1 MNKKIFLA
9 PTSIKSMA
17 AAHAKIYSDKKE
29 YVLRISDCH
38 NTIKLWGKI
47 DNEEDLIE
55 GIEKLEN
62 LEKLA
67 AELKQVLREKLTAI
81 RKQSQLP
88 TKITVSVKRLLEEAD
103 KNLIAAKNK
112 VTPSTVSFWLDTNNP
127 ELLRPYN
134 INLIAELLNIAPHE
148 VWE

>member
-47 DNEEDLIE
+47 DSEEDLIE

-62 LEKLA
+62 LTTLA
-67 AELKQVLREKLTAI
+67 AELKQVLEGKLTSI
-81 RKQSQLP
+81 EKKSQVP
-88 TKITVSVKRLLEEAD
+88 TKITVIVKSLLEEAD

-112 VTPSTVSFWLDTNNP
+112 VTPSTISFWIDTNNP
-127 ELLRPYN
+127 EILKPYN
-134 INLIAELLNIAPHE
+134 INLISELLNIAPHE